1 MHFEFSTAS
10 RIIFG
15 SGCLEQIGTLGRD
28 WGRRVLI
35 VTGRDPERAS
45 ALREHLDEAGVTSVV
60 YSVAGEPTLQT
71 IEEGSEVV
79 RAEACDWVIGFGGG
93 SAMDAGKAIAIM
105 HTQEGEILDYLEVIG
120 KGRPIRREGLPYIAV
135 PTTSGTGAE
144 VTRNAVLGF
153 PEHGIKVSLRSPLM
167 LPRVALVDPS
177 LTLGLPFEITAS
189 TGLDALTQLIEA
201 AVSSRANPMTDALC
215 EKGIQLAAASLERCC
230 FQPGEIGPREDMA
243 LAALYSGIAL
253 ANAGLGAVH
262 GFAAPIG
269 GMFSAPHGAVC
280 AALLP
285 HVWRANLKAIQPQQK
300 GKFDRVAQGLLS
312 DASARAEQVQDWIE
326 GLCLRLR
333 IRPLAALGVSASDVT
348 EIARRAAQAS
358 SMKANPVNH
367 GPAALEA
374 ILMEAIRVS

>member
-1 MHFEFSTAS
+1 
-10 RIIFG
+10 
-15 SGCLEQIGTLGRD
+15 
-28 WGRRVLI
+28 
-35 VTGRDPERAS
+35 
-45 ALREHLDEAGVTSVV
+45 
-60 YSVAGEPTLQT
+60 
-71 IEEGSEVV
+71 
-79 RAEACDWVIGFGGG
+79 
-93 SAMDAGKAIAIM
+93 
-105 HTQEGEILDYLEVIG
+105 
-120 KGRPIRREGLPYIAV
+120 
-135 PTTSGTGAE
+135 
-144 VTRNAVLGF
+144 
-153 PEHGIKVSLRSPLM
+153 
-167 LPRVALVDPS
+167 
-177 LTLGLPFEITAS
+177 
-189 TGLDALTQLIEA
+189 
-201 AVSSRANPMTDALC
+201 
-215 EKGIQLAAASLERCC
+215 
-230 FQPGEIGPREDMA
+230 MA

-300 GKFDRVAQGLLS
+300 GKFDRVAQGLLG

-374 ILMEAIRVS
+374 ILMKALRGS